1 MQSPEDIIY
10 LDRSY
15 RSNDSE
21 KSSEG
26 KQKSNVSTSSS
37 INDSN
42 INNNPLISCV
52 EVEIQNQDGGK
63 DFLEVVEAYKST
75 EFLSGNSSNSF
86 SSTNSLLFSQH
97 FSPKNG
103 KFEMDE
109 NINLK

>member
-42 INNNPLISCV
+42 INNNHPLISCV
-52 EVEIQNQDGGK
+52 EGEIQNQDGGK
-63 DFLEVVEAYKST
+63 DFFEVVEAYKST
-75 EFLSGNSSNSF
+75 EFLSGILSNK
-86 SSTNSLLFSQH
+86 TN
-97 FSPKNG
+97 
-103 KFEMDE
+103 
-109 NINLK
+109 NI

>member
-1 MQSPEDIIY
+1 MDRSYRSNDSEKSSEGKLIIHNIQIKSNYWYNIVDSDLEQLYSMQSPEDIY
-10 LDRSY
+10 FDRSY

-52 EVEIQNQDGGK
+52 KVEIQNRDGGK
-63 DFLEVVEAYKST
+63 NFFEVV
-75 EFLSGNSSNSF
+75 
-86 SSTNSLLFSQH
+86 
-97 FSPKNG
+97 
-103 KFEMDE
+103 
-109 NINLK
+109 